1 MINGDITYE
10 KDSEGNKAGNPKL
23 DGKSLSESSYQ
34 PPEEILKL
42 FAQVQG
48 DFLANWA
55 LQNRPFN
62 EFDQLSLLQRANIDQ
77 QTFGAFVGA
86 TFLPATQSWR
96 WRGRKNTARNKIM
109 GILAHMIAGMLFPY
123 VYAYN
128 EEDKEEELSAA
139 VMRTLVEAHL
149 KKANYDVKYMFFV
162 LSALVNPAVFVEV
175 EFVEAMQRVKTRLKD
190 GTYKVEWAVDEL
202 MSGIGLNNVP
212 IDTLLLSDFFTF
224 DLQRQPNIVRVRRIS
239 YDEARSIYGGKHI
252 VDGKDQF
259 DYVEAGKTKIVQG
272 GSKQIVYD
280 VDWTTGDQ
288 NFVQEITAY
297 YRPEDL
303 EVTFVGGVFMG
314 NFKDVYNSNP
324 FKHRRMSMIN
334 NEYKSIPIYPFAKT
348 GFEPLDPNGRFAYY
362 KSASFKEFWDDASI
376 NRMYQITQ
384 DATYLD
390 VFKPIFGSGIAS
402 LNADAMVPGNF
413 IGMPMGAT
421 VTPYQL
427 GPNLQASLALIR
439 KNEED
444 MSLSTQSQE
453 QGGVPQPG
461 VTATASLKAEQNAK
475 IIMSNTS
482 LMIVDLIRQIGELVG
497 DDILMHTTVGEV
509 DATVPEALNMKYKT
523 VKLQTKED
531 GKDVTKVVEF
541 DTQMM
546 NPNFTKEK
554 ANEMEWAMFEE
565 AGGMESNSIKY
576 KVNPYKFARLK
587 FSYFVDPGI
596 FISRSMGTDK
606 LRADRAVAIMTSPA
620 IAPYINMPEV
630 VRDFVV
636 KDYSNG
642 DPDKYLKTEEQI
654 QQEQDKQMMQGTQAN
669 GNLANTVM
677 SQTATAG

>member
-1 MINGDITYE
+1 MINGNITL
-10 KDSEGNKAGNPKL
+10 DDGVPKL
-23 DGKSLSESSYQ
+23 DGKTISQSPYQ
-34 PPEEILKL
+34 PSDEILKL

-48 DFLANWA
+48 DYIANWA

-62 EFDQLSLLQRANIDQ
+62 EFDQLSLLQRTNIDQ

-86 TFLPATQSWR
+86 SYLPATQSWR
-96 WRGRKNTARNKIM
+96 WKGRKNTARNKIM

-123 VYAYN
+123 VYAYD
-128 EEDKEEELSAA
+128 DKDREEELSAA

-175 EFVEAMQRVKTRLKD
+175 EYVEAMQKIKTKLKS
-190 GTYKVEWAVDEL
+190 GEYKLEWAVDEL
-202 MSGIGLNNVP
+202 MSGIGLNNIPV
-212 IDTLLLSDFFTF
+212 DTLLLADFFTF
-224 DLQRQPNIVRVRRIS
+224 DLQRQPNLIRVRRIS
-239 YDEARSIYGGKHI
+239 YDEARGIYGNGKYMI
-252 VDGKDQF
+252 DGKDQF
-259 DYVEAGKTKIVQG
+259 DYVEAGKTKVVQSG
-272 GSKQIVYD
+272 QSKQIVYD
-280 VDWTTGDQ
+280 VDWTTADQ

-303 EVTFVGGVFMG
+303 EVTFVAGVFMG
-314 NFKDVYNSNP
+314 NYKDIYNSNP
-324 FKHRRMSMIN
+324 FKHRRMSMIG
-334 NEYKSIPIYPFAKT
+334 NEYKTIPIYPFAKS
-348 GFEPLDPNGRFAYY
+348 GFEPIDPNGRFAYY

-384 DATYLD
+384 DGTFLD
-390 VFKPIFGSGIAS
+390 VFKPIFGSGVAS
-402 LNADAMVPGNF
+402 LNSDAMVPGNF
-413 IGMPMGAT
+413 IGMPAGASI
-421 VTPYQL
+421 TPYQL
-427 GPNLQASLALIR
+427 GANLQASMALIR

-444 MSLSTQSQE
+444 MSLSTQSSE
-453 QGGVPQPG
+453 QSGVPQPN

-475 IIMSNTS
+475 IVMSNTS

-509 DATVPEALNMKYKT
+509 DATVPESLNMKFKT

-541 DTQMM
+541 DSNMM
-546 NPNFTKEK
+546 SMSKDK
-554 ANEMEWAMFEE
+554 ANELEWKMFED
-565 AGGMESNSIKY
+565 AGGMDTKSYRY

-620 IAPYINMPEV
+620 IAPFINMPEV

-654 QQEQDKQMMQGTQAN
+654 QMEQEKQMMQGTQAN

-677 SQTATAG
+677 AQTATAG

>member
-1 MINGDITYE
+1 
-10 KDSEGNKAGNPKL
+10 
-23 DGKSLSESSYQ
+23 
-34 PPEEILKL
+34 
-42 FAQVQG
+42 
-48 DFLANWA
+48 
-55 LQNRPFN
+55 
-62 EFDQLSLLQRANIDQ
+62 
-77 QTFGAFVGA
+77 
-86 TFLPATQSWR
+86 
-96 WRGRKNTARNKIM
+96 M

-128 EEDKEEELSAA
+128 EEDKEEKLSAA

-149 KKANYDVKYMFFV
+149 KKANYDVKYMFMV

-175 EFVEAMQRVKTRLKD
+175 EYVEAMQKIKTKLSD
-190 GTYKVEWAVDEL
+190 GSYKLEWAVDEL
-202 MSGIGLNNVP
+202 LSGIGLNTVP
-212 IDTLLLSDFFTF
+212 IDQLLLADFFTF

-239 YDEARSIYGGKHI
+239 YDEARSIYGNGKYV

-259 DYVEAGKTKIVQG
+259 DYVEAGKTRVVQAG
-272 GSKQIVYD
+272 NSKLIVYD
-280 VDWTTGDQ
+280 VDWTSADQ
-288 NFVQEITAY
+288 NYVQEITAY

-303 EVTFVGGVFMG
+303 EVTFVAGVFMG
-314 NFKDVYNSNP
+314 ETKDVYNSNP
-324 FKHRRMSMIN
+324 FKHRRMSMIG
-334 NEYKSIPIYPFAKT
+334 NEYKTIPVYPFAKT

-362 KSASFKEFWDDASI
+362 KSAAFKEYWDDASI

-384 DATYLD
+384 DGTFLD

-413 IGMPMGAT
+413 IGMPAGSS

-427 GPNLQASLALIR
+427 GANLQASMALIQ
-439 KNEED
+439 KNEND

-453 QGGVPQPG
+453 QGGVAQSG

-475 IIMSNTS
+475 IVMGNTS

-509 DATVPEALNMKYKT
+509 DATVPEALNMKYKS
-523 VKLQTKED
+523 VRLQTKED

-541 DTQMM
+541 DSTMM
-546 NPNFTKEK
+546 QPNFTKEK
-554 ANEMEWAMFEE
+554 AEELEWKMFEE
-565 AGGMESNSIKY
+565 AGGMEATSIKY

-587 FSYFVDPGI
+587 FSYFVDPGV
-596 FISRSMGTDK
+596 FISRSLGTDK
-606 LRADRAVAIMTSPA
+606 LRNDRAVALMTSPA

-642 DPDKYLKTEEQI
+642 DPDKYLKPEEEI
-654 QQEQDKQMMQGTQAN
+654 QAEQQRQMAQGTQAN
-669 GNLANTVM
+669 GNLANTVLA
-677 SQTATAG
+677 QPATAG

>member
-1 MINGDITYE
+1 MISGLITDE
-10 KDSEGNKAGNPKL
+10 SGIPKL
-23 DGKSLSESSYQ
+23 QGKTLEVSSYQ
-34 PPEEILKL
+34 PSDEILKL
-42 FAQVQG
+42 FAQVQQ
-48 DFLANWA
+48 DYLANWS
-55 LQNRPFN
+55 LQNRPYN

-86 TFLPATQSWR
+86 TFLPATQQWR

-175 EFVEAMQRVKTRLKD
+175 EYVEAMQKIKTKLAD
-190 GTYKVEWAVDEL
+190 GSYKLEWAVDEL
-202 MSGIGLNNVP
+202 LSGIGLNSVP
-212 IDTLLLSDFFTF
+212 IDSLLLADFFTF

-239 YDEARSIYGGKHI
+239 YDEARSIYGNGKFM

-259 DYVEAGKTKIVQG
+259 DYVEAGKTRVVQAG
-272 GSKQIVYD
+272 NSKQIVYD
-280 VDWTTGDQ
+280 VDWTVADQ

-314 NFKDVYNSNP
+314 NTKDVYNSNP

-334 NEYKSIPIYPFAKT
+334 NEYKSIPVYPFAKT
-348 GFEPLDPNGRFAYY
+348 GFEPIDPNGRFAYY
-362 KSASFKEFWDDASI
+362 KSAAFKEYWDDASI

-384 DATYLD
+384 DGTFLD

-413 IGMPMGAT
+413 IGMPSGAT

-427 GPNLQASLALIR
+427 GANLQASMLLIR

-453 QGGVPQPG
+453 QGGVAQPG

-523 VKLQTKED
+523 VRLQTKED
-531 GKDVTKVVEF
+531 GKDVTKVVSF
-541 DTQMM
+541 DSSMM
-546 NPNFTKEK
+546 SPNFTKEK
-554 ANEMEWAMFEE
+554 ADELEWKMFED
-565 AGGMESNSIKY
+565 AGGMDSKSIVY

-587 FSYFVDPGI
+587 FNYFVDPGI

-642 DPDKYLKTEEQI
+642 DPEKYLKTQDEIQAEQ
-654 QQEQDKQMMQGTQAN
+654 EKQLAQGTQSN
-669 GNLANTVM
+669 GNLANTVLA
-677 SQTATAG
+677 QTATAG